1 MIIGYTCGVFDLLH
15 IGHINLLKN
24 AKSMC
29 DKLIV
34 GLSTD
39 ECIKY
44 KFKNTVI
51 KYEDRKII
59 LESIKYV
66 DSVIPQI
73 DTNKYEAWEKIKFNI
88 LFVGDDWYNTE
99 KWNKFENQLNE
110 HNVKVVYFPYTKACS
125 TTLIKKKI
133 VSKDNILILF
143 NLDKTLWNFYTNV
156 LTEKEYLDILK
167 NYIYSDDIKRIF
179 RYLNLNNIK
188 YGFVSRSKHKNR
200 CKSLLKKLA
209 INLDEHLHSIFWT
222 DEKTKLP
229 HLKEIIKNSNVS
241 PEFIILFD
249 HDKENLKSVENII
262 YKTNIIDKDKNLTFE
277 DFINILQV

>member
-1 MIIGYTCGVFDLLH
+1 MIIGYSCGVFDLLH

-66 DSVIPQI
+66 DSVIPQT
-73 DTNKYEAWEKIKFNI
+73 DTNKYEAWKKLKFNI

-99 KWNKFENQLNE
+99 KWNKFENKLNE
-110 HNVKVVYFPYTKACS
+110 YNVKQETSFTTELLHKHPNENYTKIGNYKYKNKYLFKVGNLLL
-125 TTLIKKKI
+125 TL
-133 VSKDNILILF
+133 DG
-143 NLDKTLWNFYTNV
+143 
-156 LTEKEYLDILK
+156 
-167 NYIYSDDIKRIF
+167 
-179 RYLNLNNIK
+179 LNLNTIQLNNIDISSPINVFE
-188 YGFVSRSKHKNR
+188 YGGNKIIQNFDSTEPGE
-200 CKSLLKKLA
+200 KKLLDSLFA
-209 INLDEHLHSIFWT
+209 GKIIITDNNIPINLT
-222 DEKTKLP
+222 V
-229 HLKEIIKNSNVS
+229 IKRRRRRRR
-241 PEFIILFD
+241 
-249 HDKENLKSVENII
+249 
-262 YKTNIIDKDKNLTFE
+262 
-277 DFINILQV
+277 